1 MRKEVSVAWNIRNI
15 DLGCL
20 NIAFLVSWHSTL
32 QRKPRLERLS
42 GTSRLRRPERIS
54 DVPLAGWMKRIISRG
69 PISRI
74 RASLTRID
82 VVQRGWNA
90 LGNTR
95 FTIDFGLIAGGDL
108 SHFYTR
114 ELGPRSSRKTK
125 LPVLARFN
133 NRRES
138 LR

>member
-1 MRKEVSVAWNIRNI
+1 MDGFYVIRVKNPDRSLPMFTYAQDRRDSLILRKEVSVAWNIRNI

-90 LGNTR
+90 LGGIR
-95 FTIDFGLIAGGDL
+95 VLRLISD
-108 SHFYTR
+108 
-114 ELGPRSSRKTK
+114 
-125 LPVLARFN
+125 
-133 NRRES
+133 
-138 LR
+138 